1 QETVE
6 EPPEGGK
13 TDPWHDPE
21 KARREIEK
29 LRKEAAKYR
38 TTAKE
43 LEPLAQKAR
52 EAEEAQ
58 KSEAERLTGQLT
70 AAEERIAAFQQRAV

>member
-1 QETVE
+1 
-6 EPPEGGK
+6 
-13 TDPWHDPE
+13 
-21 KARREIEK
+21 RREIEK

-52 EAEEAQ
+52 EAEDAQ
-58 KSEAERLTGQLT
+58 KSEAERLSGQLT
-70 AAEERIAAFQQRAV
+70 AAEERIAAFQQRAVRAEVRALAANEFAD